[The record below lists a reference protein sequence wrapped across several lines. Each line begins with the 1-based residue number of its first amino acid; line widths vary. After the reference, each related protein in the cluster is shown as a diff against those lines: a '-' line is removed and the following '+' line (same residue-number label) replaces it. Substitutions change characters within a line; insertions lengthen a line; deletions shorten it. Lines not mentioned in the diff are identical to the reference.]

1 MTARFTHRTVRV
13 NKISLAATTR
23 SGVGQSPDTG
33 ASKSPASFVPYM
45 HPRQLADCTK
55 DWTACSAYALDHDAL
70 YATEAIDTGDW
81 LRSRQLCADS
91 RFIRM
96 ARALGWYL
104 AGTVVVGCGW
114 LVVAG
119 LL

>member
-1 MTARFTHRTVRV
+1 MTIHGARPL
-13 NKISLAATTR
+13 IE
-23 SGVGQSPDTG
+23 
-33 ASKSPASFVPYM
+33 
-45 HPRQLADCTK
+45 PRHL
-55 DWTACSAYALDHDAL
+55 
-70 YATEAIDTGDW
+70 EAIYRPLAEWTTPEAYLPIPVDPIEY
-81 LRSRQLCADS
+81 LRAKMVADS